1 MGMYQLSIIWAKG
14 KLRLNPRLMLNT
26 SNITTPTDTLL
37 TLLDIRPTVT
47 LDILTPPDTPIAL
60 TSTTSTTVV
69 FSRERLR
76 LKPNPRLMLNSITTP
91 TNNILTQL
99 TLPTL
104 AILLLITPIPTAPT
118 LTTPTIS
125 VIGVS

>member
-1 MGMYQLSIIWAKG
+1 MGFIPMYQLSIIWLKG

-26 SNITTPTDTLL
+26 SNITTADTDTLP
-37 TLLDIRPTVT
+37 TLLDIRPMVA
-47 LDILTPPDTPIAL
+47 LDILTPPDMPILL

-76 LKPNPRLMLNSITTP
+76 LRPNPRLMLNSITTP

-118 LTTPTIS
+118 LT
-125 VIGVS
+125 

>member
-1 MGMYQLSIIWAKG
+1 MGMYQLSILWPKG

-26 SNITTPTDTLL
+26 SNITAVDTDTLP

-47 LDILTPPDTPIAL
+47 LDILTPPDIPIAL

-76 LKPNPRLMLNSITTP
+76 LRPNPRLRLNTITTP
-91 TNNILTQL
+91 TNNIPTQL

-104 AILLLITPIPTAPT
+104 AILLLITLIPT
-118 LTTPTIS
+118 
-125 VIGVS
+125 